1 MVSKLS
7 KFNLVIFDIFMQKET
22 FSREKMFGS
31 TVAAVNNFHCKEIK
45 IVATIKSEMLNT
57 EKMQNSEQQKT
68 NK

>member
-1 MVSKLS
+1 
-7 KFNLVIFDIFMQKET
+7 MQKET